1 MWWKVFYH
9 CALIIA
15 IWEVQALQ
23 LFSPS
28 CLVLE
33 GPARIYFPFV
43 DSFRN
48 ISFTNF
54 TKEGNQLI
62 LKLKTLLYISS
73 SPFVY
78 LWLWG
83 RARDWKIRR
92 KKIRRIKHLLKSIS
106 PLYFWDENLPEIFK
120 IKGTWNFFFFRRG
133 RKVGAGLLKCNC
145 SGQEGRLYC
154 KSTVMSLL
162 PQSRVHPQGF
172 RREDRWECWGKISA
186 SVKAPARDLPA
197 AILLQN
203 LCLCSRGSTEKGN
216 QNLLIGKPL
225 WELRFQASSF
235 LLTSLI
241 SHQSFPCI
249 LHFFRDSNLYFCA
262 TAILLN

>member
-120 IKGTWNFFFFRRG
+120 IKGTWNFFFSGEAEKLVLVFSNATAVGRR
-133 RKVGAGLLKCNC
+133 AGCIV
-145 SGQEGRLYC
+145 R
-154 KSTVMSLL
+154 
-162 PQSRVHPQGF
+162 
-172 RREDRWECWGKISA
+172 
-186 SVKAPARDLPA
+186 ARS
-197 AILLQN
+197 
-203 LCLCSRGSTEKGN
+203 CLCFHKAE
-216 QNLLIGKPL
+216 
-225 WELRFQASSF
+225 
-235 LLTSLI
+235 
-241 SHQSFPCI
+241 CI
-249 LHFFRDSNLYFCA
+249 LKVSEEK
-262 TAILLN
+262 TAERVGGSFQPLSKHQRGISQQQFSFKTYASAAEAQQKKGTKTFW